1 MRNNKKP
8 LGRSIVAGCLMF
20 TSILCLTLSVANYYS
35 RKSLLYKRY
44 QSYITDILTYVDDQI
59 DDADTIRCIETL
71 QESETYKQTLAFM
84 DGLMDDFDIHYL
96 YVIKPLNHEP
106 TGNVM
111 SVFSAEDEYNRNVD
125 TEGNLYL
132 GWVSDDEY
140 DAETV
145 DTLFDIMEQDDIV
158 FFVEKTEWSTDYTGA
173 LPLKDDNGK
182 AYAILAVD
190 VDITTL
196 AKELWGQALRNAA
209 TIVVLGFLYTISF
222 LRWSRI
228 NITEPI
234 TRLEEG
240 VVAYAGKSHGQHS
253 VDALKFDAPDIN
265 TENEVESLSKAITKM
280 TEDMQDYV
288 TEILTAEKKSQE
300 MEELAFEMSELA
312 VVDGLTGVRNKTAYK
327 REVEKIEKEIQEN
340 GDVRFGM
347 AMVDLNYLKVINDTY
362 GHEKGDEAL
371 CSLCQVICNTFVH
384 SPVFR
389 IGGDEFAILLRDRD
403 LDNIDKLYKEF
414 RAQVSDRLEEE
425 PWKHVSAAI
434 GFAIYNKDDSES
446 VDDVLR
452 RADKAMYA
460 QKVAMKAVR
469 KN

>member
-8 LGRSIVAGCLMF
+8 LGRSIVIGCLQF
-20 TSILCLTLSVANYYS
+20 TTILCLTLSVLNYYS
-35 RKSLLYKRY
+35 RRKALVNRY
-44 QSYITDILTYVDDQI
+44 QSEITNILTYADAHI
-59 DDADTIRCIETL
+59 DDEDLKACIESGK
-71 QESETYKQTLAFM
+71 ESETYKEMLRFM
-84 DGLMDDFDIHYL
+84 DGIMDSFDIHYL
-96 YVIKPLNHEP
+96 YAIKPLNHNE
-106 TGNVM
+106 TGNVL
-111 SVFSAEDEYNRNVD
+111 SVFSAEDYYNRNVD

-132 GWVSDDEY
+132 GWISDDEY
-140 DAETV
+140 DAATV
-145 DTLFDIMEQDDIV
+145 NQLYDIMSQDDIV
-158 FFVEKTEWSTDYTGA
+158 FFVEETEWSTDYTGA
-173 LPLKDDNGK
+173 LPLKDAGGES
-182 AYAILAVD
+182 YAILCVD

-196 AKELWGQALRNAA
+196 NHELWSQTLRNAA
-209 TIVVLGFLYTISF
+209 TIVVLGFLYTIAF
-222 LRWSRI
+222 LHWSKK

-234 TRLEEG
+234 TRLEKG
-240 VVAYAGKSHGQHS
+240 VVDYAVKSHGQHS
-253 VDALKFDAPDIN
+253 VEALKFDAPDIN

-288 TEILTAEKKSQE
+288 TEMLTAEQNARV
-300 MEELAFEMSELA
+300 MEELASEMSELA

-327 REVEKIEKEIQEN
+327 REVEKLEEEIQTNE
-340 GDVRFGM
+340 DLRFGM

-371 CSLCQVICNTFVH
+371 CSLCQIICSVFAH

-389 IGGDEFAILLRDRD
+389 IGGDEFAVLLRGHD
-403 LDNIDKLYKEF
+403 LDSIDRLYKEF
-414 RAQVSDRLEEE
+414 KAQVSDRLENE